1 MKSILALLIFFSL
14 SWAGLAQENVY
25 TGVHGGL
32 DFDQWIVNKRDP
44 IIAQTPVISGSFGF
58 RIGFNLNDYFSI
70 ESGVTRK
77 YYNEGYGI
85 FLMPQSPNFSKVSSN
100 TTTFQIPVAVRVKIT
115 SENKKWFFVSEVG
128 VHFCSNTEYG
138 LGAKGKGN
146 IQRYSDTLRLWEV
159 SNKSF
164 TRNFTLLNAGIG
176 LE

>member
-1 MKSILALLIFFSL
+1 MKSILAFLIFFSL
-14 SWAGLAQENVY
+14 SWAGLAQEIVY
-25 TGVHGGL
+25 IGVHSGL